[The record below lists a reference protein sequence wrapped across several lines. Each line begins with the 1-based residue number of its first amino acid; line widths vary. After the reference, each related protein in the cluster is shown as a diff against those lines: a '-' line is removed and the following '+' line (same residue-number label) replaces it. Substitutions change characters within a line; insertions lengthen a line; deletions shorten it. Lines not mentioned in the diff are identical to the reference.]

1 MDDRGRGGPPWVLP
15 LVSPV
20 FGAALGSSRRPN
32 PAEMRVFY
40 GFTDFRG
47 KLARR
52 GGGDAEHRIKLPPGG
67 PGDWGLVFSGR
78 FRR

>member
-47 KLARR
+47 VPAKRGRVRR
-52 GGGDAEHRIKLPPGG
+52 ASANQVTAGELLHGGMRGVSVDL
-67 PGDWGLVFSGR
+67 S
-78 FRR
+78 